1 MRRVAFC
8 TLGCKVNQYDSE
20 AMLEQFIKAGYEAVP
35 FEDNADV
42 YVVNTCVVTGTGEKK
57 SRQMVRRAQKQNPQ
71 ADVIIAGCMAQRD
84 AEKLLDWGV
93 RLVVG
98 NARRGDVVTLL
109 EGAQADNHSVAA
121 VEDIRRVSFE
131 DLNLKGHTGY
141 TRAVVKIQE
150 GCDRF
155 CTYCIIPYVRG
166 GIRSRPVDQI
176 FQEAERLA
184 AAGFRE
190 LVITG
195 IHVAS
200 YGRDLTGTTLI
211 DALRAACAPEGIKR
225 VRLSSIEPVII
236 DEPFCRALSGMPKL
250 CPQFHLA
257 LQSGSDTVLGRM
269 RRRYTVD
276 EFRSAAALLRQYFPG
291 CALTTDVLCGFPG
304 ETDEEHSE
312 TLAFLREMQFSR
324 IHAFPYSQR
333 SGTPAASMPG
343 QLDKHVKAK
352 RTNEVIALG
361 ETMALAYAQT
371 LLGTRRDVLFET
383 SEMDGA
389 EGYTPQYMRVWAK
402 DAHPGDLIS
411 VALEHFE
418 NDVFIGNIQ

>member
-1 MRRVAFC
+1 MKRVAFC

-20 AMLEQFIKAGYEAVP
+20 AMLEQFVKAGYQPVP
-35 FEDNADV
+35 FEERADV

-57 SRQMVRRAQKQNPQ
+57 SRQMVRRAQKQSAQ
-71 ADVIIAGCMAQRD
+71 ADVVIAGCMAQRD
-84 AEKLLDWGV
+84 AEKLLAWGV

-98 NARRGDVVTLL
+98 NARRGDVVELL
-109 EGAQADNHSVAA
+109 HKATGENLSIAA
-121 VEDIRRVSFE
+121 VEDIRRVPFE
-131 DLNLKGHTGY
+131 TLNLSGHTGY

-166 GIRSRPVDQI
+166 GIRSRPVEEI
-176 FQEAERLA
+176 AKEAERMA

-200 YGRDLTGTTLI
+200 YGRDLIGVTLL
-211 DALRAACAPEGIKR
+211 DALRAACEPEGITR
-225 VRLSSIEPVII
+225 VRLSSIEPVIV
-236 DEPFCRALSGMPKL
+236 DEGFCRALKEMPKL

-257 LQSGSDTVLGRM
+257 LQSGSDTVLKRM
-269 RRRYTVD
+269 RRRYSVGA
-276 EFRSAAALLRQYFPG
+276 FRNAAALLRRYFPG

-304 ETDEEHSE
+304 ETQEEHEE
-312 TLAFLREMQFSR
+312 TLAFLREMAFSR
-324 IHAFPYSQR
+324 IHAFPYSKR

-343 QLDKHVKAK
+343 QLDKRVKAL

-361 ETMALAYAQT
+361 DTMAVDYAKA
-371 LLGTRRDVLFET
+371 LLNTRQDVLFET
-383 SEMDGA
+383 AQRDGA
-389 EGYTPQYMRVWAK
+389 EGYTPQYMRVWAQG
-402 DAHPGDLIS
+402 ARPGDILN
-411 VALEHFE
+411 VKLTHYEHELFLGE
-418 NDVFIGNIQ
+418 I